1 MVISL
6 YSREER
12 ILKRREVIQI
22 KLAERPS
29 CMKAESYKS
38 TLCIGAIGGEWEQFL
53 GQNGNEMVYYQ
64 MLLQTV
70 ETETFLDISCNEKQR
85 FEFIGEY
92 KITEGRMLT
101 IF

>member
-12 ILKRREVIQI
+12 IFKRREVIQI

-29 CMKAESYKS
+29 CMKAKSYKS
-38 TLCIGAIGGEWEQFL
+38 TLCIGVIGGEWEQFQR
-53 GQNGNEMVYYQ
+53 QNGNEMVYYQ
-64 MLLQTV
+64 MLFQTV
-70 ETETFLDISCNEKQR
+70 ETEAFLDISWDEKQR

>member
-12 ILKRREVIQI
+12 IFKRKEIIQI

-29 CMKAESYKS
+29 CMKAKSYKS
-38 TLCIGAIGGEWEQFL
+38 TLCIGVIGGEWEQFQ

-64 MLLQTV
+64 MLFQTV
-70 ETETFLDISCNEKQR
+70 ETEAFLDISWDEKQR